1 MSCLLD
7 MLIASRVH
15 ISDCCTVLVSGL
27 TTIFRRKRFIW
38 LIYFHNSPSQREARA
53 RTKVGILRQE
63 AGIKAETTEEPCLQV
78 CIPWLA
84 QVFGFYFILFYT
96 TQCHLPRE
104 GTTHSELGPLMSS
117 INQENAPPAF
127 LQGRLMES
135 SSNGGPFSQWLV
147 YVTLANPNQHT

>member
-7 MLIASRVH
+7 ILIASRVH
-15 ISDCCTVLVSGL
+15 ISDWCTVLVSGL
-27 TTIFRRKRFIW
+27 TTIFRRKGFIW

-84 QVFGFYFILFYT
+84 QIFGFYFIYF
-96 TQCHLPRE
+96 TQPSAIC
-104 GTTHSELGPLMSS
+104 LGK
-117 INQENAPPAF
+117 APPTVSWVLSCQALIKKMLHRLSYRAGLWSCLPMEVPF
-127 LQGRLMES
+127 LSG
-135 SSNGGPFSQWLV
+135 
-147 YVTLANPNQHT
+147 